1 MRTRAGKLRFVWTA
15 VGAATLT
22 LAVPTGTSGQ
32 ELVARGL
39 NIAPTFDGWYENADG
54 TFTMVFGYLNRNYEE
69 QLEVP
74 VGPINNISPGP
85 PDQGQPTHFYPRRQ
99 PYVFRVTVPKDFGN
113 KELVWTIVANGKT
126 ESAYATLKPE
136 LVTDEATMKL
146 NNESGRPRN
155 KNKAP
160 VVRVEGAT
168 RTVKVGEPLKLEAF
182 ASDDGIPKPRSV
194 PVGAPIGGRAQGMRV
209 TWFVYRGSGSGKVTF
224 APEQF
229 KHYLDYKSGS
239 PWTPGWN
246 VPPLPP
252 DGRFPVTATFS
263 EPGTYVVRVMA
274 HDGGLDSTQDVTV
287 TVSR

>member
-1 MRTRAGKLRFVWTA
+1 MRTRARNLKVVWTV
-15 VGAATLT
+15 VGAVMLT
-22 LAVPTGTSGQ
+22 LAVPNGTSGQ
-32 ELVARGL
+32 EAVARGL
-39 NIAPTFDGWYENADG
+39 NIAPTFDGWYENPDG

-69 QLEVP
+69 QLEIP
-74 VGPINNISPGP
+74 IGPTNNISPGP
-85 PDQGQPTHFYPRRQ
+85 PDRGQPTHFYPRRQ

-113 KELVWTIVANGKT
+113 KELVWTIIANGKT

-136 LVTDEATMKL
+136 LVTDEATMML

-160 VVRVEGAT
+160 VVRVEGTT
-168 RTVKVGEPLKLEAF
+168 RTVKVGEPLALEAF
-182 ASDDGIPKPRSV
+182 ASDDGLPRRRSV
-194 PVGAPIGGRAQGMRV
+194 PVGVPIGGRAQGMRV
-209 TWFVYRGSGSGKVTF
+209 SWFVYRGAGTGKVTF
-224 APEQF
+224 GPEQF

-239 PWTPGWN
+239 PWTPGWQ

-263 EPGTYVVRVMA
+263 EPGTYVLRVMA